1 MINIILKTIIV
12 YFFVVLTMRLLG
24 KKQAGQL
31 QPHELVITLIIAEIA
46 SVPLGDP
53 ETPIIY
59 GIAPAVT
66 LMLMYSLINA
76 ASMRFS
82 LVRRMFCG
90 QPSILICDG
99 VVMAQE
105 LRRLEYSMWNLL
117 EQLRI
122 AGNTDISSIHYA
134 ILETNG
140 QLSVLA
146 NTGSSDENSRSND
159 SYITMIINGAIHRA
173 GLCALCLSK
182 NAVFV
187 ILRKLGYSKKKKV
200 YLFMLTSDGN
210 YFLQDVYGN
219 VKNGRTHFPSTNE

>member
-1 MINIILKTIIV
+1 MINIILKTIVI

-46 SVPLGDP
+46 SVPLNDP

-59 GIAPAVT
+59 GIAPAIT
-66 LMLMYSLINA
+66 LTLLYSLINA

-99 VVMAQE
+99 MVMAEE

-122 AGNTDISSIHYA
+122 SGNTDISSIHYA

-146 NTGSSDENSRSND
+146 TNEPGETNRQSDDN
-159 SYITMIINGAIHRA
+159 YISTIIDGAFHHA
-173 GLCALCLSK
+173 GLTILHLDQTALLQ
-182 NAVFV
+182 
-187 ILRKLGYSKKKKV
+187 ILKKLGYSKKRKV
-200 YLFMLTSDGN
+200 YLFMLTAEGN

-219 VKNGRTHFPSTNE
+219 VKTGRTALAHE